1 MSTLEPAP
9 PQRAHLSLPL
19 TRPVLAWGLLGLN
32 ILVFIAETLLGG
44 SDNSAT
50 LVRLGAK
57 VNVLIALGDY
67 WRLVTPMFLH
77 IGVMHI
83 LVNSY
88 AIYVL
93 GPEVEALF
101 GHARFLLIYLL
112 SGIAGNAMSY
122 AFTPNL
128 SAGASTAIFGL
139 VGAQMAFF
147 YRQRKMLGAFGQ
159 RRLINILSIIA
170 LNLFIGVSSGAV
182 DNFGHAG
189 GFVGG
194 VLLGWLLCPDYQVE
208 YGLDGQP
215 QVQDRNSLLR
225 EMPGVVLFV
234 VLLIAA
240 VGAVTLQQVKQPQVK
255 LEQGVQ
261 RLSHDDYAGAL
272 ALLEQAAHEMPM
284 SQRARYLLA
293 ADYFALER
301 YADAAQAFEATL
313 QIAPNLPDAY
323 YYLGLSYLQ
332 LNRRPE
338 VMTNLQRFLVLE
350 PAGERADKAKQLL
363 TTLQ

>member
-1 MSTLEPAP
+1 VRPIEPAP
-9 PQRAHLSLPL
+9 PQRVHLSLPL

-32 ILVFIAETLLGG
+32 VLVFVAETLLGG

-50 LVRLGAK
+50 LVKLGAK

-88 AIYVL
+88 ALYAL

-101 GHARFLLIYLL
+101 GHARFLSIYLL
-112 SGIAGNAMSY
+112 SGIAGNVMSY

-139 VGAQMAFF
+139 VGAEMTFF
-147 YRQRKMLGAFGQ
+147 YRQREKLGAFGQ
-159 RRLINILSIIA
+159 RRLINILGIIA
-170 LNLFIGVSSGAV
+170 INLLLGVSSGAV

-189 GFVGG
+189 GFIGG
-194 VLLGWLLCPDYQVE
+194 VVLGWLLCPDYQVE
-208 YGLDGQP
+208 YGLDVQP

-225 EMPGVVLFV
+225 ELPGIVLFI

-240 VGAVTLQQVKQPQVK
+240 AGAVTLQEVQKPQVK

-261 RLSHDDYAGAL
+261 KLAREDYAGAL
-272 ALLEQAAHEMPM
+272 PLIEQAAHGLPT
-284 SQRARYLLA
+284 SQRAQYLLA
-293 ADYFALER
+293 ANYYALER
-301 YADAAQAFEATL
+301 YGDAAPAFEATL
-313 QIAPNLPDAY
+313 QMAPDLPDAY
-323 YYLGLSYLQ
+323 FYLGLSYLQ
-332 LNRRPE
+332 LNRRTE
-338 VMTNLQRFLVLE
+338 AVTNLQRFLVLE
-350 PAGERADKAKQLL
+350 SSGERADQARQLVS
-363 TTLQ
+363 TLQ